1 MGKTSNQ
8 FRGTAWQILWDCRG
22 LLAFLGIVIHSSSV
36 YAPDVFAL
44 SDGNSSIAFK
54 YLRDFIHS
62 FRMEAFFVLSGCS
75 AHIIFEQDR
84 QNFLANRAMRLF
96 VPFFVTVFFLNI
108 PMAFL
113 GEAIL
118 GWPVEGKESANI
130 FSLNYWMSGGW
141 VAHLWFIRDLMVFTT
156 IYVLLLNCK
165 QIVALAAL
173 ARRQCL
179 VMDIEKRRACLLVS
193 VVSLALLPSALSYI
207 FPGLYKGVL
216 GEGNGLLG
224 NYKEYLAYSIYFAL
238 GVVIA
243 KVPNSLAYLTKKDR
257 VTLFVC
263 ISLCTLRGILLLAGI
278 NEAVISEVVKSSALT
293 KIFLETLRQ
302 AAVLSMLY
310 LTFQFVC
317 FLRATRFAASLK
329 EWSQASYTVYLLHLP
344 VIWFFAIAL
353 KPMDDPI
360 IWKFCFMVFATSVV
374 CLSFH
379 SLFVIGRIKLTRFLF
394 TGQLVRT

>member
-1 MGKTSNQ
+1 MGKTSDQ

-22 LLAFLGIVIHSSSV
+22 LLAFLGIVIHSSRV
-36 YAPDVFAL
+36 YGTDIFAL

-54 YLRDFIHS
+54 YLCDFIHS

-84 QNFLANRAMRLF
+84 QRIFANRTMRLL
-96 VPFFVTVFFLNI
+96 VPFFVIAFLLNM

-118 GWPVEGKESANI
+118 GWPIEGNESSNI
-130 FSLNYWMSGGW
+130 FSSRYWMSGGW
-141 VAHLWFIRDLMVFTT
+141 VAHLWFIRDLMVFTA

-165 QIVALAAL
+165 QIVALASL
-173 ARRQCL
+173 VKRQCL
-179 VMDIEKRRACLLVS
+179 LMNIAQRQACLLAS

-207 FPGLYKGVL
+207 FPGLYKDVL

-243 KVPNSLAYLTKKDR
+243 KVPSSLARLTKKDR
-257 VTLFVC
+257 VIVLVC
-263 ISLCTLRGILLLAGI
+263 LSLCSLRGIFLIAGI
-278 NEAVISEVVKSSALT
+278 DESVISEVIKSSALT
-293 KIFLETLRQ
+293 KIFLEILRQ
-302 AAVLSMLY
+302 SAVVSMMY
-310 LTFQFVC
+310 LAFQFVC
-317 FLRATRFAASLK
+317 FLRTTRLAATLK